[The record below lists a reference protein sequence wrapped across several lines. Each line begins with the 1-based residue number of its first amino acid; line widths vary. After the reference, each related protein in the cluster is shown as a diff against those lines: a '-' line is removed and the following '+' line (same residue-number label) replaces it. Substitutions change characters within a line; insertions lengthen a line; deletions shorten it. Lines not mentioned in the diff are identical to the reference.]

1 MNVLPKNLHKIDSQ
15 VLAKSY
21 IQDWAINKLLLEKSI
36 NKLRSRNFFASV
48 VPNVTT
54 GSTSQFK
61 VLNITM
67 PEIRTAGINQL
78 DEQIVI
84 AIDEIGEKFYNGMPV
99 SIEQLNESLVT
110 ASEMKADF
118 SVLIMADEG
127 TELKKITEVM
137 DLCRNNQFNQI
148 RLQSR

>member
-1 MNVLPKNLHKIDSQ
+1 M
-15 VLAKSY
+15 SY
-21 IQDWAINKLLLEKSI
+21 IKRRLRKPYVNIVPLVDVLTVLL
-36 NKLRSRNFFASV
+36 FFFI
-48 VPNVTT
+48 VTMQFK
-54 GSTSQFK
+54 QFK

-84 AIDEIGEKFYNGMPV
+84 AIDEIGEKFYNGIPV

-137 DLCRNNQFNQI
+137 DLCRNNQFNKI